1 MKTILQWP
9 QLNCTTLPKL
19 VGEKNPKFEF
29 FSSLKVHCP
38 KKITYDITFSVLFHP
53 KISKSIWALKS
64 LVFIFVTTDVAL
76 INAMN
81 VQFQWKRLKPA
92 RLVNSLKASRGEQ
105 PNPCQSRPLLL
116 SGTVTVLG
124 FHKPAPDDF
133 SSHLWEGDSWI
144 PQLWR
149 NSALI

>member
-29 FSSLKVHCP
+29 FSPLKVHCP

-105 PNPCQSRPLLL
+105 PNPCQSRSLL
-116 SGTVTVLG
+116 SDTDTDTDKVRDTETDTVTKGNNQIHVSQDPSY
-124 FHKPAPDDF
+124 FQA
-133 SSHLWEGDSWI
+133 
-144 PQLWR
+144 Q
-149 NSALI
+149 